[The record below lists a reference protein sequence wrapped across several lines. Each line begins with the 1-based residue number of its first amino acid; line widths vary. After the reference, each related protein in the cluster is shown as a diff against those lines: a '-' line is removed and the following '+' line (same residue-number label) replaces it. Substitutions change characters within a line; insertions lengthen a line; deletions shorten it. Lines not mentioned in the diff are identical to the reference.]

1 MFCYSKDRH
10 VTERNP
16 TKDKK
21 YMALQT
27 NLLTNELWL
36 ISKYICQLLRD
47 VSGYNK

>member
-1 MFCYSKDRH
+1 MFCCSKDGH

-16 TKDKK
+16 NKDK

-36 ISKYICQLLRD
+36 ISTYICQLLRD
-47 VSGYNK
+47 FSGYNK